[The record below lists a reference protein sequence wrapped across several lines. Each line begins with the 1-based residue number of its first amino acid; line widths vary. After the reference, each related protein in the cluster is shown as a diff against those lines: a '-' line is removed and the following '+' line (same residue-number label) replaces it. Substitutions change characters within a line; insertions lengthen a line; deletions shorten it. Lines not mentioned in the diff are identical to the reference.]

1 MENRCMVN
9 ILLIEDNVELCEL
22 IEGELEQNGYKVF
35 TSFDGE
41 SGIETFCNERIDLVI
56 TDIMMPKCDGFSVIT
71 YIRQINENVPILII
85 TAKISQEDKYKGFKA
100 GTDDYMTKP
109 IDIDELVLRVG
120 ALLKRAKI
128 NTDKKLEI
136 GNAVLNYEDYSVT
149 IDGETM
155 NLPQKEFQILFKLLS
170 YPDKIF
176 TRYQLMSEIWG
187 INSDSDEI
195 TVYTHVH
202 RLRNKFK
209 DCKYFEIVTMRN
221 LGYKAVIK

>member
-1 MENRCMVN
+1 MVN

-41 SGIETFCNERIDLVI
+41 RGIETFCNERIDLVI

>member
-1 MENRCMVN
+1 MVN

-170 YPDKIF
+170 YPEKIF